1 MKAGIDFPSLF
12 VKDNFT
18 SRRTTGH
25 NLHDPD
31 SLMTGAEIDAG
42 FTYANSTREWNNQRH
57 YLLACAGNLSSSE
70 IARTAPRILLSTI
83 HRSVSVM
90 AAYDHEEAA

>member
-12 VKDNFT
+12 VNDNFT

-31 SLMTGAEIDAG
+31 SLITGAEIEAG
-42 FTYANSTREWNNQRH
+42 FTFANSTREWNDQAH
-57 YLLACAGNLSSSE
+57 YLKACLGDLTSEE
-70 IARTAPRILLSTI
+70 IAQTAPRIFISTI
-83 HRSVSVM
+83 QRSLFVM

>member
-25 NLHDPD
+25 NLHDPE
-31 SLMTGAEIDAG
+31 SFITGAEIAAG
-42 FTYANSTREWNNQRH
+42 FTYTNSTREWDDQAH
-57 YLLACAGNLSSSE
+57 YLNACLGNLTCDE
-70 IARTAPRILLSTI
+70 ITRTAPRVFIATI
-83 HRSVSVM
+83 YSVSLL
-90 AAYDHEEAA
+90 AAYEEEAA

>member
-12 VKDNFT
+12 VSDNFA

-31 SLMTGAEIDAG
+31 SLITGAEIEAG
-42 FTYANSTREWNNQRH
+42 FTYINSTREWNDQAH
-57 YLLACAGNLSSSE
+57 YLNACLCNLTSEE
-70 IARTAPRILLSTI
+70 IAHTAPRIFISTLQ
-83 HRSVSVM
+83 RSLFVM
-90 AAYDHEEAA
+90 TAYDHEEAA